1 MNSFPATIDNA
12 KLFPDIIPEATGGR
26 NMQDKHTEPH
36 WDTSAFVTIDMQNGF
51 VSPKIEKKET
61 RAHSIVAN
69 IVELL
74 GICRAKGR
82 PIMQIVRSYLPDGSD
97 ADVYRKGIIERG
109 EFSLAPGSDEAEL
122 VSALKPEGSPALD
135 YDILRKGE
143 FQELGPNEWAMYKS
157 RLGAFYKTNFE
168 DWLRKSEID
177 TLIFAGTFFPNCVR
191 QSITEANERDF
202 RTVVA
207 TDAAFGIHDIGV
219 KELEVIGVAC
229 METGEILGL
238 I

>member
-1 MNSFPATIDNA
+1 
-12 KLFPDIIPEATGGR
+12 
-26 NMQDKHTEPH
+26 MQDKHTEPH
-36 WDTSAFVTIDMQNGF
+36 WNTSALVTIDMQNGF

-61 RAHSIVAN
+61 RAHSIIAN

-74 GICRAKGR
+74 GVFRAKDK
-82 PIMQIVRSYLPDGSD
+82 PIVQVVRSYLPDGSD

-109 EFSLAPGSDEAEL
+109 EFSLVPGSDEAEL
-122 VSALKPEGSPALD
+122 ITALKPAGSPALD
-135 YDILRKGE
+135 YDVLRNGE

-157 RLGAFYKTNFE
+157 RLGAFYKTGLEN
-168 DWLRKSEID
+168 WLRESEID

-202 RTVVA
+202 RTVVV
-207 TDAAFGIHDIGV
+207 TDAAFGIHDIGE
-219 KELEVIGVAC
+219 KELEAIGVAC
-229 METGEILGL
+229 LETDEILGF